1 MRKVRWGVLGTAD
14 IARGQT
20 IPGMQ
25 LAEHCELYAIA
36 GRKLEKAKLY
46 QEEFGFQKA
55 YGSYDELLRCPM
67 IFTVSGRLKP

>member
-1 MRKVRWGVLGTAD
+1 MGHRKNVEYLQEDYDMRKVRWGVLGTAD

-46 QEEFGFQKA
+46 QE
-55 YGSYDELLRCPM
+55 
-67 IFTVSGRLKP
+67 